1 MVITIQCPTCTAS
14 FPVDTDKIPE
24 AGVSARCSDC
34 GGIFRV
40 ERPPEPVVEP
50 VEASLGVTERVEA
63 ATPALEAPEEAVPE
77 VEPSVVDE
85 VGPVPAGEEGG
96 TAFEPETTEEI
107 ELPYIEMP
115 DVTAPVEEEPEAGL
129 PEALEPVAEASSWDS
144 LLEAVPVEDEP
155 EESEPVAEAS
165 SWDSLLEAV
174 PIEDEPVRGGSVWD
188 TAVELETDLPEVELP
203 DVGLPEVE
211 PPEVEPISEVDVTV
225 PEAPSEELPQADEVP
240 VDVYIPAPGE
250 GGVEMPDIE
259 DQHEDESDDV
269 DDWVVVMEG
278 EYDLGGLVIEP
289 VGTVEQEVA
298 EASRDESIAADDLG
312 SDVAG
317 LVTPVE
323 APADRIELEPPF
335 GSGLD
340 MNIPDAP
347 AVPEPPVEVIPEPP
361 VEVIPEPPVEVIPE
375 PPMEVTA
382 ESTGKP
388 VGGFTFGK
396 RDPDDKARRLARVLV
411 SDMIMYNPERHEQ
424 ALTGGTLKE
433 DFEEE
438 ITKSWK
444 EYVEQV
450 GGEMAAGTTYW
461 ADALNE
467 VLAKGQQI
475 F

>member
-1 MVITIQCPTCTAS
+1 VPT
-14 FPVDTDKIPE
+14 E
-24 AGVSARCSDC
+24 A
-34 GGIFRV
+34 
-40 ERPPEPVVEP
+40 EPA
-50 VEASLGVTERVEA
+50 EA
-63 ATPALEAPEEAVPE
+63 
-77 VEPSVVDE
+77 
-85 VGPVPAGEEGG
+85 
-96 TAFEPETTEEI
+96 
-107 ELPYIEMP
+107 
-115 DVTAPVEEEPEAGL
+115 
-129 PEALEPVAEASSWDS
+129 EPVAETGSWDS
-144 LLEAVPVEDEP
+144 LLEAVP
-155 EESEPVAEAS
+155 
-165 SWDSLLEAV
+165 L
-174 PIEDEPVRGGSVWD
+174 EDEPVRGSSVWD
-188 TAVELETDLPEVELP
+188 TAVELEADLPEVELP
-203 DVGLPEVE
+203 EAELPEVELPEAELPEVELPEADLPQVELPEVELPEVELPEVE
-211 PPEVEPISEVDVTV
+211 PIAEDDVAV
-225 PEAPSEELPQADEVP
+225 PEAPSVGLPRADETP

-259 DQHEDESDDV
+259 DPHPEESDDA

-289 VGTVEQEVA
+289 VGTVEREVV
-298 EASRDESIAADDLG
+298 EASQDESITEDDLS

-323 APADRIELEPPF
+323 SPADRIELEPPF
-335 GSGLD
+335 GTGPELD
-340 MNIPDAP
+340 LPDAP
-347 AVPEPPVEVIPEPP
+347 AVAEPPVEVIPEPPVEVIPEPP

-375 PPMEVTA
+375 PPVEVTA
-382 ESTGKP
+382 EPTGKP

-461 ADALNE
+461 AEALNE